1 MRWRSSAGT
10 SAALLGVGLE
20 LRLQGCELGKG
31 RIRIRWLVAL
41 AALEA
46 LRTGRPL
53 PIPFPRRPV
62 EPLLGLLPAMV
73 ALMTFR
79 VGLLGGGGALSAWRR
94 SSCLRRGNGGNSR
107 IRLAWRALLS
117 GLVPARF
124 ATFEAWPARA
134 FGPPRPAR
142 PPDFDHDR

>member
-53 PIPFPRRPV
+53 PIAFARRPV

-79 VGLLGGGGALSAWRR
+79 VGLLGGCALSAWRR
-94 SSCLRRGNGGNSR
+94 SSCLNRSDGWNRLF
-107 IRLAWRALLS
+107 RLAWRTLLR

-124 ATFEAWPARA
+124 AAFEARPARA
-134 FGPPRPAR
+134 FGPPRPTR
-142 PPDFDHDR
+142 PPDFDHD